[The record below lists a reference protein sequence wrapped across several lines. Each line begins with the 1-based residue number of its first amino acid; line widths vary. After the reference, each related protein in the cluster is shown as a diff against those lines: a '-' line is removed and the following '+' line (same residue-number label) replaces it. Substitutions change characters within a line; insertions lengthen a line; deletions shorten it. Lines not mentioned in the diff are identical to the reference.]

1 VDFAT
6 NITTGSVTIRGDRSA
21 PDDDGFYD
29 GNLTI
34 STGHYRLVP
43 GNVTRALDLAED
55 RPTVDGIQIEAGT
68 TGAFGVA
75 IELNAGAAAT
85 NVTTIKNNRVRNA
98 SSADY
103 GIGAASGSNIVQRG
117 TFVIEN
123 NLVVG
128 FDVVGIEVGVAT
140 NFSPTVNVLHN
151 TVYGDG
157 TASTGILVEKA
168 ASTGTAIINV
178 KGNASAG
185 NGSGSDFDSSGLN
198 NATLTTADN
207 AFEDFDLGT
216 TNEIDL
222 GAPTDAWTSPG
233 TTQSSDFTVKNTS
246 SALYNAVN
254 PTLVTTDITDFTRDG
269 TNHDVG
275 AFEFQAGGADATA
288 NPTGASATSAVNTP
302 SISGAANVS
311 TTGVS
316 ATGQV
321 GTVTVSTVENATANP
336 SGVEATGQAGE
347 VTVTGSANVSPSGV
361 SATAFAGDVTVTGDG
376 VVSVTGVQSTGQA
389 GDVTVSTATD
399 VTAEVTGVSATGFAG
414 DPDITGTAVV
424 DATGASATGQ
434 VGDVTVETQDQDATV
449 LVTGVSATAQ
459 VGTVTVPQ
467 TTDQAERVTAS
478 VLPFPRQKPFIRKDV
493 TVKVRGVRAV
503 GRVGKPQL
511 FTVSEEDNITTLLLI
526 AA

>member
-1 VDFAT
+1 VATVQRYVDTASSGGDGTTQGHSGATAAYASLSSWEANAGGSATDDYIVDCAGSAADTTAVTVDFAT

-34 STGHYRLVP
+34 STSHYRLVP
-43 GNVTRALDLAED
+43 GNVTRALHLSEE
-55 RPTVDGIQIEAGT
+55 RPTVDGIQIEAGS
-68 TGAFGVA
+68 TGALGCA
-75 IELNAGAAAT
+75 IQLNAGTEIAAT

-98 SSADY
+98 SSTDY
-103 GIGAASGSNIVQRG
+103 GIGAASGSNVLQRG
-117 TFVIEN
+117 TFNIEN

-157 TASTGILVEKA
+157 TASTGILLEKA

-222 GAPTDAWTSPG
+222 GDPTDAWTSPG
-233 TTQSSDFTVKNTS
+233 TTAASDFTVKNTS

-254 PTLVTTDITDFTRDG
+254 PTLVSTDITDFTRDG

-275 AFEFQAGGADATA
+275 AFELVVVGGSVRPKHLAML
-288 NPTGASATSAVNTP
+288 
-302 SISGAANVS
+302 
-311 TTGVS
+311 GVS
-316 ATGQV
+316 
-321 GTVTVSTVENATANP
+321 
-336 SGVEATGQAGE
+336 
-347 VTVTGSANVSPSGV
+347 
-361 SATAFAGDVTVTGDG
+361 
-376 VVSVTGVQSTGQA
+376 
-389 GDVTVSTATD
+389 
-399 VTAEVTGVSATGFAG
+399 
-414 DPDITGTAVV
+414 
-424 DATGASATGQ
+424 
-434 VGDVTVETQDQDATV
+434 
-449 LVTGVSATAQ
+449 
-459 VGTVTVPQ
+459 
-467 TTDQAERVTAS
+467 
-478 VLPFPRQKPFIRKDV
+478 
-493 TVKVRGVRAV
+493 
-503 GRVGKPQL
+503 
-511 FTVSEEDNITTLLLI
+511 
-526 AA
+526 